1 MVRWQDVEDA
11 EPEFAA
17 RVRRI
22 FDAGENK
29 VIATLRADGSPRVS
43 GIEAQFVDGELTF
56 GSMPEARKGADLARD
71 PRFAMHGPSPDP
83 PEDKTRWI
91 GDAKISG
98 RVVAVES
105 ASGPTDSD
113 NYRADIAEVVVT
125 RLNDAVTMLVI
136 EVWRPDGGLRRVE
149 RA

>member
-1 MVRWQDVEDA
+1 MARWQDVQDA
-11 EPEFAA
+11 EPEFAE

-43 GIEAQFVDGELTF
+43 GIEAEFRDGELTF
-56 GSMPEARKGADLARD
+56 GSMPGARKGADLARD

-83 PEDKTRWI
+83 PEDKTTWA
-91 GDAKISG
+91 GDAKIAG
-98 RVVAVES
+98 RAVPL
-105 ASGPTDSD
+105 GPSTEGPEGTR
-113 NYRADIAEVVVT
+113 YRADITEVVLT
-125 RLNDAVTMLVI
+125 RLNDAATMLVI
-136 EVWRPDGGLRRVE
+136 ESWRPGGGLRRVE